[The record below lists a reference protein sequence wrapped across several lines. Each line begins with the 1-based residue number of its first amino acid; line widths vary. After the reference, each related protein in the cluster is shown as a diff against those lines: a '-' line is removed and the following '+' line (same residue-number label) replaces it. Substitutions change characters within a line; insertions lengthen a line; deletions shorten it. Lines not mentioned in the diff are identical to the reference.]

1 MASQFAGVAA
11 VTEGTSQKQTRYWG
25 YYLSYLQQIELD
37 EDPFLDEFSKFDRQR
52 VLGAFGAAVCRNV
65 VQTYANA
72 SKASPPVSG
81 TVRATLD
88 AVSQAFK
95 SHNRPSPI
103 HDEST
108 GRLAFIL
115 QRQLKGRWQ
124 HSSPKSNHT
133 SASQGTH
140 QVQAYGLGSRHW

>member
-11 VTEGTSQKQTRYWG
+11 VTEGTSQKQTRYCG

-37 EDPFLDEFSKFDRQR
+37 GDPFLDEFSKFDRER
-52 VLGAFGAAVCRNV
+52 VLGAFGAAVRQNG

-72 SKASPPVSG
+72 SKASHPVSG

-95 SHNRPSPI
+95 LHNRPSPI

-108 GRLAFIL
+108 G
-115 QRQLKGRWQ
+115 
-124 HSSPKSNHT
+124 
-133 SASQGTH
+133 
-140 QVQAYGLGSRHW
+140 